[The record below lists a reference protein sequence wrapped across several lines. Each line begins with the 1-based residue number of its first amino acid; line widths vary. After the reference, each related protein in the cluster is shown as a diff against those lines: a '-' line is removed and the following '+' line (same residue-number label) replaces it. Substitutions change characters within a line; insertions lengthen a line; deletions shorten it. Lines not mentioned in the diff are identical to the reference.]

1 MGAAASAAEDQDVKS
16 RVRAVGRLAAAA
28 QAQARTYDGAANAP
42 ARDLLRSSPE
52 AHDCFLSED
61 HGYLAEVAAPPLP
74 TSHIVWEKMGGRLR
88 SLVTSGADVCKAMR
102 RMKELSATEMAL
114 PDRHLRR
121 AATLLGSFAHATWHF
136 SHRPRG
142 ATVDEFLPASL
153 LAPWTEVCRRMGRP
167 CGQLTLLDY
176 VSHNIEFRV
185 VRAPGPLPPPQPA
198 PLADFLDWH
207 LFHCEP
213 HYWAQP

>member
-121 AATLLGSFAHATWHF
+121 AATLLGSFAHAAWHF
-136 SHRPRG
+136 SRRPRS
-142 ATVDEFLPASL
+142 ATLEDFLPPSVAEPAGTVAASASTASQSL
-153 LAPWTEVCRRMGRP
+153 SLKSFGFAGTSTLRSWSVVSVPSPLRP
-167 CGQLTLLDY
+167 SSSQVGL
-176 VSHNIEFRV
+176 F
-185 VRAPGPLPPPQPA
+185 AGLPVQ
-198 PLADFLDWH
+198 
-207 LFHCEP
+207 
-213 HYWAQP
+213 